1 MFKILYFECRLWC
14 FNILLPALLQSP
26 HPKPSWNPFKT
37 KPAPGL
43 ELSPRAAPGLLL
55 NHPVKFPGANSA
67 WSRSRPQQRLEA
79 SWVVTPHLLG
89 QNPDSSYAHR
99 VLHGMQWP
107 ALWDLWVEAA
117 SSLQA
122 LVSTS
127 LVATPTLLYLIQ
139 SLHSSHKSHVREQ
152 CKNPCDGPSVGD
164 EPSVTQFLDS
174 HVLLPEK
181 VSAHNNLLFH
191 PAESLRAAGT
201 NVPEKYPAHANAGL
215 KSILTEGSWKRFHS
229 TCIKII
235 PACDSG

>member
-1 MFKILYFECRLWC
+1 MAQVPANQDRQQYKQQNGWCYPCWWNLSLTCVCLCKKLAYDSILVSTLYL
-14 FNILLPALLQSP
+14 AYS
-26 HPKPSWNPFKT
+26 
-37 KPAPGL
+37 
-43 ELSPRAAPGLLL
+43 
-55 NHPVKFPGANSA
+55 
-67 WSRSRPQQRLEA
+67 
-79 SWVVTPHLLG
+79 
-89 QNPDSSYAHR
+89 
-99 VLHGMQWP
+99 
-107 ALWDLWVEAA
+107 A